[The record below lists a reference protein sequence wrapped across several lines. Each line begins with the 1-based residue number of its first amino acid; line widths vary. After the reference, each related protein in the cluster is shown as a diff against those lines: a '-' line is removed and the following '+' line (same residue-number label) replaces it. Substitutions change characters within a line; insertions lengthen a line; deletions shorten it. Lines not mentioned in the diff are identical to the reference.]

1 MAIADHKETA
11 SVAEGALSQEYLQSY
26 VGRSGT
32 IRTTGANRVDVVSGA
47 TATSKAIT
55 SGVNRALAIVA
66 DLGDA
71 QLIENEESE
80 SD

>member
-1 MAIADHKETA
+1 MVSEAI
-11 SVAEGALSQEYLQSY
+11 SQEHLQKY

-32 IRTTGANRVDVVSGA
+32 IRNTGVNRVDVVSGA

-71 QLIENEESE
+71 QILENEESE
-80 SD
+80 VE